1 MNFDIST
8 FTGVLGVV
16 LTIVFFAVGYR
27 QTIGGRKER
36 ARSANKH
43 LAEALFRRLALDDR
57 FPINLAGVSKLIMG
71 SALEA
76 KVRLD
81 DLYTPEQ
88 LEAVLYAKIVESD
101 YLPDDRR
108 VVVLEKLSQCFAGE
122 EQQHYIQVPARDRRR
137 IGSEARLAL
146 LSAAMA
152 GSLSVLTATII
163 SVRGNDNLFDGM
175 DLGTTAAAV
184 AALAGL
190 LVATAV
196 VLAMYTRLRENSVS
210 TAEQSVSAQRA
221 EEYERKVVEELVSD
235 GFIISAGENPAY
247 DFRVEGPDGDIGV
260 EVKYDINQ
268 LSLSQ
273 IKSKFAKLDELCKSG
288 HIAKAVIISSRSP
301 LPEVRR
307 LRNSNVTIMP
317 RYGFKDY
324 LSGKRS
330 RVFGV
335 HTNSNDES
343 LQERIGDADAAN
355 ATNIVEFEGGAKSQP
370 GTKNESP

>member
-8 FTGVLGVV
+8 FIGVLGVV

-43 LAEALFRRLALDDR
+43 LAEALFRRLALDDS
-57 FPINLAGVSKLIMG
+57 FPINLTGVSKLIMG

-76 KVRLD
+76 RVRLD
-81 DLYTPEQ
+81 DLYTSEQ

-108 VVVLEKLSQCFAGE
+108 VIVVEKLSDCFVGE
-122 EQQHYIQVPARDRRR
+122 EPQHYIQIPNQDGQRL
-137 IGSEARLAL
+137 GSEARLAL

-152 GSLSVLTATII
+152 GFLSVLTGII
-163 SVRGNDNLFDGM
+163 FSVRENDSFFDGM
-175 DLGTTAAAV
+175 NFGTTVATI

-190 LVATAV
+190 LITTAI
-196 VLAMYTRLRENSVS
+196 VLAVYTRLRENSVS

-221 EEYERKVVEELVSD
+221 EEYERKVVEELIRD
-235 GFIISAGENPAY
+235 GFVISAGENPAY
-247 DFRVEGPDGDIGV
+247 DFRVEGPDGYIGV

-268 LSLSQ
+268 MSLSQ
-273 IKSKFAKLDELCKSG
+273 IKSKFSKLEELCKSG

-301 LPEVRR
+301 LPEIRR

-330 RVFGV
+330 RGFGI
-335 HTNSNDES
+335 HTNSSDES
-343 LQERIGDADAAN
+343 VNERFNGNETLNSAKISESDV
-355 ATNIVEFEGGAKSQP
+355 VE
-370 GTKNESP
+370 KNNTAR